1 MRLRSSIRPPTRYGE
16 GVSPDNAA
24 SLLQSIR
31 SAREQ
36 KNGEGTPDINQVATT
51 SRRGSVTVT
60 ICPKIIQYNPN
71 LPPASFPT
79 LNEPQPSGQNGP
91 GQNDQSDHLGNANV
105 DTVSPGGGGRNLL
118 INGQHIENH
127 LASNNLQ
134 NPTYAGAMRAIAG
147 EHTIDPDTDSAYM
160 TSDHE
165 AEGEG
170 VSSSR
175 LARLVAAVSEN
186 EMTSF
191 LAE

>member
-1 MRLRSSIRPPTRYGE
+1 MRLRTSIRPPTRYGE
-16 GVSPDNAA
+16 GVSPDNTA

-36 KNGEGTPDINQVATT
+36 TNGEGTPDINQGTTT

-79 LNEPQPSGQNGP
+79 LNEPQPWGQNAA
-91 GQNDQSDHLGNANV
+91 GQNDQSGHLRNANV
-105 DTVSPGGGGRNLL
+105 DIASQGGDERSLL

-127 LASNNLQ
+127 IASNNPQ
-134 NPTYAGAMRAIAG
+134 NPTYAGTMRAIAG
-147 EHTIDPDTDSAYM
+147 KHTIDPDTDSAYM

-170 VSSSR
+170 VSSIR

-186 EMTSF
+186 GMTCF
-191 LAE
+191 MTE